1 MKELPVAIADVF
13 SILGMEPDNKLTS
26 SWKSFY
32 IFLRTKLST
41 MLLNIANHLE
51 IVFIL
56 SRYWAVCFRGYKSK
70 GQIHLPCFW
79 MWGKLVMKSR
89 LGSKFLLL
97 MMVNDLWSISEIC
110 GIITTERETGFG
122 NSRKPWFAGIKESVQ
137 PEICQNKDKALVS
150 SYKI

>member
-32 IFLRTKLST
+32 IFWRTKLSA

-97 MMVNDLWSISEIC
+97 MMVKLSQELIFDLFQKFVASSLLK
-110 GIITTERETGFG
+110 ERLDLETL
-122 NSRKPWFAGIKESVQ
+122 ESLGLLASKSQFNQKYV
-137 PEICQNKDKALVS
+137 KTKTKL
-150 SYKI
+150 

>member
-56 SRYWAVCFRGYKSK
+56 SRYWAVCFGGYKSK

-97 MMVNDLWSISEIC
+97 LMVKLSQKLICDLFQKFVASSLLK
-110 GIITTERETGFG
+110 ERLDLETL
-122 NSRKPWFAGIKESVQ
+122 ESLGLLASKSQFNQKYV
-137 PEICQNKDKALVS
+137 KTKTKL
-150 SYKI
+150 

>member
-97 MMVNDLWSISEIC
+97 MMVKLSQELIFDLFQKFVASSLLK
-110 GIITTERETGFG
+110 ERLDLETL
-122 NSRKPWFAGIKESVQ
+122 ESLGLLASKSQFNQKYV
-137 PEICQNKDKALVS
+137 KTKTKL
-150 SYKI
+150 

>member
-32 IFLRTKLST
+32 IFLRTTLSA

-79 MWGKLVMKSR
+79 VWGKLVMKSR

-97 MMVNDLWSISEIC
+97 MMVKLSQELIFDLFQKFVASSLLK
-110 GIITTERETGFG
+110 ERLDLETL
-122 NSRKPWFAGIKESVQ
+122 ESLGLLASKSQFNQKYV
-137 PEICQNKDKALVS
+137 KTKTKL
-150 SYKI
+150 

>member
-32 IFLRTKLST
+32 IFLRTKLSA

-79 MWGKLVMKSR
+79 MWGNLVMKSR

-97 MMVNDLWSISEIC
+97 MMVKLSQELIFDLFQKFVASSLLK
-110 GIITTERETGFG
+110 ERLDLETL
-122 NSRKPWFAGIKESVQ
+122 ESLGLLASKSQFNQKYV
-137 PEICQNKDKALVS
+137 KTKTKL
-150 SYKI
+150 

>member
-13 SILGMEPDNKLTS
+13 SILGMEPDKKLTS

-32 IFLRTKLST
+32 IFLRTKLSA
-41 MLLNIANHLE
+41 MLLNFANHLE

-97 MMVNDLWSISEIC
+97 MMVKLSQELIFDLFQKFVASSLLK
-110 GIITTERETGFG
+110 ERLDLETL
-122 NSRKPWFAGIKESVQ
+122 ESLGLLASKSQFNQKYV
-137 PEICQNKDKALVS
+137 KTKTKL
-150 SYKI
+150 

>member
-32 IFLRTKLST
+32 IFLRTKLSA

-97 MMVNDLWSISEIC
+97 MMVKLSHELIFDLFQKFVASSLLK
-110 GIITTERETGFG
+110 ERLDLETL
-122 NSRKPWFAGIKESVQ
+122 ESLGLLASKSQFNQKYV
-137 PEICQNKDKALVS
+137 KTKTKL
-150 SYKI
+150 

>member
-32 IFLRTKLST
+32 IFLRTKLSA

-97 MMVNDLWSISEIC
+97 MMVKLSQELIFDLFQKFVASSLLK
-110 GIITTERETGFG
+110 ERLDLETL
-122 NSRKPWFAGIKESVQ
+122 ESLGLLTSKSQFNQKYV
-137 PEICQNKDKALVS
+137 KTKTKL
-150 SYKI
+150 

>member
-32 IFLRTKLST
+32 IFLRTKLSA

-56 SRYWAVCFRGYKSK
+56 SRYWAVCFRGYKPK

-97 MMVNDLWSISEIC
+97 MMVKLSQELIFDLFQKFVASSLLK
-110 GIITTERETGFG
+110 ERLDLETL
-122 NSRKPWFAGIKESVQ
+122 ESLGLLASKSQFNQKYV
-137 PEICQNKDKALVS
+137 KTKTKL
-150 SYKI
+150 

>member
-13 SILGMEPDNKLTS
+13 SVLGMEPDNRLTS

-32 IFLRTKLST
+32 IFLRTKLSA

-56 SRYWAVCFRGYKSK
+56 SRYWAVFFRGYKSK

-97 MMVNDLWSISEIC
+97 MMVKLSQELIFDLFQKFVASSLLK
-110 GIITTERETGFG
+110 ERLDLETL
-122 NSRKPWFAGIKESVQ
+122 ESLGLLASKSQFNQKYV
-137 PEICQNKDKALVS
+137 KTKTKL
-150 SYKI
+150 

>member
-26 SWKSFY
+26 SGKSFY
-32 IFLRTKLST
+32 IFLRTKLSA

-97 MMVNDLWSISEIC
+97 MMVKLSQELIFDLFQKFVASSLLK
-110 GIITTERETGFG
+110 ERLDLETL
-122 NSRKPWFAGIKESVQ
+122 ESLGLLASKSQFNQKYV
-137 PEICQNKDKALVS
+137 KTKTKL
-150 SYKI
+150 

>member
-32 IFLRTKLST
+32 IFLRTKLSA

-79 MWGKLVMKSR
+79 MWGKLVMKLR

-97 MMVNDLWSISEIC
+97 MMVALSQELIFDLFQKFVASSLLK
-110 GIITTERETGFG
+110 ERLDLETL
-122 NSRKPWFAGIKESVQ
+122 ESLGLLASKSQFNQKYV
-137 PEICQNKDKALVS
+137 KTKTKL
-150 SYKI
+150 

>member
-13 SILGMEPDNKLTS
+13 SVLGMEPDNRLTS

-32 IFLRTKLST
+32 IFLRTKLSA

-97 MMVNDLWSISEIC
+97 MMVKLSQELIFDLFQKFVASSLLK
-110 GIITTERETGFG
+110 ERLDLETL
-122 NSRKPWFAGIKESVQ
+122 ESLGLLASKSQFNQKYV
-137 PEICQNKDKALVS
+137 KTKTKL
-150 SYKI
+150 

>member
-1 MKELPVAIADVF
+1 MAIADVF

-32 IFLRTKLST
+32 IFLRTKLSA

-97 MMVNDLWSISEIC
+97 MMVKLSQELIFDLFQKFVASSLLK
-110 GIITTERETGFG
+110 ERLDLETL
-122 NSRKPWFAGIKESVQ
+122 ESLGLLASKSQFNQKYV
-137 PEICQNKDKALVS
+137 KTKTKL
-150 SYKI
+150 

>member
-32 IFLRTKLST
+32 IFLRTKLSA
-41 MLLNIANHLE
+41 MLLNIVNHLE

-79 MWGKLVMKSR
+79 MWGKLVMKSK

-97 MMVNDLWSISEIC
+97 MMVKLSQELIFDLFQKFVASSLLK
-110 GIITTERETGFG
+110 ERLDLETL
-122 NSRKPWFAGIKESVQ
+122 ESLGLLASKSQFNQKYV
-137 PEICQNKDKALVS
+137 KTKTKL
-150 SYKI
+150 

>member
-13 SILGMEPDNKLTS
+13 SVLGMEPDNKLTS

-79 MWGKLVMKSR
+79 VWGKLVMKSR

-97 MMVNDLWSISEIC
+97 MMVKLSQELIFDLFQKFVASSLLK
-110 GIITTERETGFG
+110 ERLDLETL
-122 NSRKPWFAGIKESVQ
+122 ESLGLLASKSQFNQKYV
-137 PEICQNKDKALVS
+137 KTKTKL
-150 SYKI
+150 

>member
-1 MKELPVAIADVF
+1 MIELPVAIADVF

-97 MMVNDLWSISEIC
+97 MMVKLSQELIFDLFQKFVASSLLK
-110 GIITTERETGFG
+110 ERLDLETL
-122 NSRKPWFAGIKESVQ
+122 ESLGLLASKSQFNQKYV
-137 PEICQNKDKALVS
+137 KTKTKL
-150 SYKI
+150 

>member
-32 IFLRTKLST
+32 IFLRTKLSE

-51 IVFIL
+51 VVFIL

-97 MMVNDLWSISEIC
+97 MMVKLSQELIFDLFQKFVASSLLK
-110 GIITTERETGFG
+110 ERLDLETL
-122 NSRKPWFAGIKESVQ
+122 ESLGLLASKSQFNQKYV
-137 PEICQNKDKALVS
+137 KTKTKL
-150 SYKI
+150 

>member
-32 IFLRTKLST
+32 IFLRTKLSA

-56 SRYWAVCFRGYKSK
+56 SRYWAVCFRGFKSK

-97 MMVNDLWSISEIC
+97 MMVKLSQEFIFDLFQKFVASSLLK
-110 GIITTERETGFG
+110 ERLDLETL
-122 NSRKPWFAGIKESVQ
+122 ESLGLLASKSQFNQKYV
-137 PEICQNKDKALVS
+137 KTKTKL
-150 SYKI
+150 

>member
-26 SWKSFY
+26 GWKSFY
-32 IFLRTKLST
+32 IFLRTKLSA

-97 MMVNDLWSISEIC
+97 MMVKLSQELIFDLFQKFVASSLLK
-110 GIITTERETGFG
+110 ERLDLETL
-122 NSRKPWFAGIKESVQ
+122 ESLGLLASKSQFNQKYV
-137 PEICQNKDKALVS
+137 KTKTKL
-150 SYKI
+150 

>member
-32 IFLRTKLST
+32 IFLRTKLSA
-41 MLLNIANHLE
+41 MLMNIVNHLE

-89 LGSKFLLL
+89 LGSKFLLV
-97 MMVNDLWSISEIC
+97 MMVKLSQELIFDLFQKFVASSLLK
-110 GIITTERETGFG
+110 ERLDLETL
-122 NSRKPWFAGIKESVQ
+122 ESLGLLASKSQFNQKYV
-137 PEICQNKDKALVS
+137 KTKTKL
-150 SYKI
+150 

>member
-13 SILGMEPDNKLTS
+13 SVLGMELDNRLTS

-32 IFLRTKLST
+32 IFLRTKLSA

-97 MMVNDLWSISEIC
+97 MMVKLSQELIFDLFQKFVASSLLK
-110 GIITTERETGFG
+110 ERLDLETL
-122 NSRKPWFAGIKESVQ
+122 ESLGLLASKSQFNQKYV
-137 PEICQNKDKALVS
+137 KTKTKL
-150 SYKI
+150 

>member
-32 IFLRTKLST
+32 IFLRTKLSA
-41 MLLNIANHLE
+41 MLLNIVNHLE

-56 SRYWAVCFRGYKSK
+56 SRYWAVCFGGYKSK

-97 MMVNDLWSISEIC
+97 MMVKLSQELIFDLFQKFVASSLLK
-110 GIITTERETGFG
+110 ERLDLETL
-122 NSRKPWFAGIKESVQ
+122 ESLGLLASKSQFNQKYV
-137 PEICQNKDKALVS
+137 KTKTKL
-150 SYKI
+150 

>member
-32 IFLRTKLST
+32 IFLRTKLSA

-97 MMVNDLWSISEIC
+97 MVVKLSQELIFDLFQKFVASSLLK
-110 GIITTERETGFG
+110 ERLDLETL
-122 NSRKPWFAGIKESVQ
+122 ESLGLLASKSQFNQKYV
-137 PEICQNKDKALVS
+137 KTKTKL
-150 SYKI
+150 

>member
-13 SILGMEPDNKLTS
+13 SILGVEPDNKLTS

-89 LGSKFLLL
+89 FRSKFLLL
-97 MMVNDLWSISEIC
+97 LMVKLSQELIFDLFQKFVASSLLK
-110 GIITTERETGFG
+110 ERLDLETL
-122 NSRKPWFAGIKESVQ
+122 ESLGLLASKSQFNQKYV
-137 PEICQNKDKALVS
+137 KTKTKL
-150 SYKI
+150 

>member
-32 IFLRTKLST
+32 IFLRTKLSA

-97 MMVNDLWSISEIC
+97 MMVKLSQELIFDLFQKYVASSLLK
-110 GIITTERETGFG
+110 ERLDLETL
-122 NSRKPWFAGIKESVQ
+122 ESLGLLASKSQFNQKYV
-137 PEICQNKDKALVS
+137 KTKTKL
-150 SYKI
+150 

>member
-1 MKELPVAIADVF
+1 MKELPVAIADMF

-32 IFLRTKLST
+32 IFLRTKLSA

-97 MMVNDLWSISEIC
+97 MMVKLSQELIFDLFQKFVASSLLK
-110 GIITTERETGFG
+110 ERLDLETL
-122 NSRKPWFAGIKESVQ
+122 ESLGLLASKSQFNQKYV
-137 PEICQNKDKALVS
+137 KTKTKL
-150 SYKI
+150 

>member
-13 SILGMEPDNKLTS
+13 SILGMEPDNTLTS

-32 IFLRTKLST
+32 IFLRTKLSA

-89 LGSKFLLL
+89 LRSKFLLL
-97 MMVNDLWSISEIC
+97 MMVKLSQELIFDLFQKFVASSLLK
-110 GIITTERETGFG
+110 ERLDLETL
-122 NSRKPWFAGIKESVQ
+122 ESLGLLASKSQFNQKYV
-137 PEICQNKDKALVS
+137 KTKTKL
-150 SYKI
+150 

>member
-32 IFLRTKLST
+32 IFLRTKLSA

-97 MMVNDLWSISEIC
+97 MMVKLSQELIFDLFQKFVASSLLK
-110 GIITTERETGFG
+110 ERLDLETL
-122 NSRKPWFAGIKESVQ
+122 ESLGLLASKSQFNQKYV
-137 PEICQNKDKALVS
+137 KTKTKL
-150 SYKI
+150 

>member
-32 IFLRTKLST
+32 IFLRTKLSA
-41 MLLNIANHLE
+41 MLLNFANHLE

-97 MMVNDLWSISEIC
+97 MMVKLSQELIFDLFQKFVASSLLK
-110 GIITTERETGFG
+110 ERLDLETL
-122 NSRKPWFAGIKESVQ
+122 ESLGLLASKSQFNQKYV
-137 PEICQNKDKALVS
+137 KTKTKL
-150 SYKI
+150 

>member
-32 IFLRTKLST
+32 IFLRTKLSA

-79 MWGKLVMKSR
+79 MWGKLGMKSR

-97 MMVNDLWSISEIC
+97 MMVKLSQELIFDLFQKFVASSLLK
-110 GIITTERETGFG
+110 ERLDLETL
-122 NSRKPWFAGIKESVQ
+122 ESLGLLASKSQFNQKYV
-137 PEICQNKDKALVS
+137 KTKTKL
-150 SYKI
+150 

>member
-32 IFLRTKLST
+32 IFLRTKLSA

-51 IVFIL
+51 IVLIL

-97 MMVNDLWSISEIC
+97 MMVKLSQELIFDLFQKFVASSLLK
-110 GIITTERETGFG
+110 ERLDLETL
-122 NSRKPWFAGIKESVQ
+122 ESLGLLASKSQFNQKYV
-137 PEICQNKDKALVS
+137 KTKTKL
-150 SYKI
+150 

>member
-32 IFLRTKLST
+32 IFLRTKLSA
-41 MLLNIANHLE
+41 MLLNIVNHLE

-97 MMVNDLWSISEIC
+97 MMVKLSQELIFDLFQKFVASSLLK
-110 GIITTERETGFG
+110 ERLDLETL
-122 NSRKPWFAGIKESVQ
+122 ESLGLLASKSQFNQKYV
-137 PEICQNKDKALVS
+137 KTKTKL
-150 SYKI
+150 

>member
-32 IFLRTKLST
+32 IFLRTKLSA

-79 MWGKLVMKSR
+79 MWGKFVMKSR

-97 MMVNDLWSISEIC
+97 MMVKLSQELIFDLFQKFVASSLLK
-110 GIITTERETGFG
+110 ERLDLETL
-122 NSRKPWFAGIKESVQ
+122 ESLGLLASKSQFNQKYV
-137 PEICQNKDKALVS
+137 KTKTKL
-150 SYKI
+150 

>member
-32 IFLRTKLST
+32 IFLRTKLSA

-89 LGSKFLLL
+89 LGNKFLLL
-97 MMVNDLWSISEIC
+97 MMVKLSQELIFDLFQKFVASSLLK
-110 GIITTERETGFG
+110 ERLDLETL
-122 NSRKPWFAGIKESVQ
+122 ESLGLLASKSQFNQKYV
-137 PEICQNKDKALVS
+137 KTKTKL
-150 SYKI
+150 

>member
-32 IFLRTKLST
+32 IFLRTKLSA

-89 LGSKFLLL
+89 LRSKFLLL
-97 MMVNDLWSISEIC
+97 MMVKLSQELIFDLFQKFVASSLLK
-110 GIITTERETGFG
+110 ERLDLETL
-122 NSRKPWFAGIKESVQ
+122 ESLGLLASKSQFNQKYV
-137 PEICQNKDKALVS
+137 KTKTKL
-150 SYKI
+150 

>member
-32 IFLRTKLST
+32 IFLRTKLSA

-56 SRYWAVCFRGYKSK
+56 SRYWAVCFGGYKSK

-97 MMVNDLWSISEIC
+97 MMVKLSQELIFDLFQKFVASSLLK
-110 GIITTERETGFG
+110 ERLDLETL
-122 NSRKPWFAGIKESVQ
+122 ESLGLLASKSQFNQKYV
-137 PEICQNKDKALVS
+137 KTKTKL
-150 SYKI
+150 

>member
-13 SILGMEPDNKLTS
+13 SVLGMELDNRLTS

-32 IFLRTKLST
+32 IFLRTKLSA
-41 MLLNIANHLE
+41 MLLNSANLLE
-51 IVFIL
+51 ILFIL

-97 MMVNDLWSISEIC
+97 MMVKLSQELIFDLFQKFVASSLLK
-110 GIITTERETGFG
+110 ERLDLETL
-122 NSRKPWFAGIKESVQ
+122 ESLGLLASKSQFNQKYV
-137 PEICQNKDKALVS
+137 KTKTKL
-150 SYKI
+150 